1 MKRILAFSAAVLAAV
16 ALLAGCSSKKTEYV
30 VLDEALS
37 DEVYAIGFRKDD
49 QTLRD
54 AVQQALVE
62 LKKEGK
68 AAEISNT
75 WFGEDITTIPDQFTP
90 TESSDDSLAKIKE
103 KGEFILGLDDSF
115 PPMGYD
121 DNGEIVGFDI
131 DLAKAVC
138 EKLGVKLKLQPI
150 NWDQNVSELNG
161 GNIDCIWNGMSVD
174 PERAAAMNLSE
185 PYMENRQVVVT
196 LKANN
201 INSLADL
208 KGKSVILQAG
218 STAVKAL
225 DGRADVKSSLKDGKA
240 SEVENNVLAMYELSK
255 GTGDAVVMDEI
266 VARYYI
272 AHMTELKDAA
282 AQG

>member
-1 MKRILAFSAAVLAAV
+1 MKRMLAFAAAALAAV
-16 ALLAGCSSKKTEYV
+16 SLLAGCSSKKAEYV

-37 DEVYAIGFRKDD
+37 DEVYAIGFRKED
-49 QTLRD
+49 QALRD

-62 LKKEGK
+62 LKQEGK

-75 WFGEDITTIPDQFTP
+75 WFGEDITIIPDEFTP
-90 TESSDDSLAKIKE
+90 TESTDDSLAKVKE

-121 DNGEIVGFDI
+121 KDGEIVGFDI
-131 DLAKAVC
+131 DLARAVC
-138 EKLGVKLKLQPI
+138 EKLGVDLKIQPI
-150 NWDQNVSELNG
+150 NWDQNVSELNA

-174 PERAAAMNLSE
+174 EEREAAMNLSE

-196 LKANN
+196 LKENN

-208 KGKSVILQAG
+208 KDKSVILQAG

-225 DGRADVKSSLKDGKA
+225 DGRADIKATLKDGKA

-272 AHMTELKDAA
+272 AHMTELEDAA
-282 AQG
+282 A

>member
-1 MKRILAFSAAVLAAV
+1 MKRVFVLAAAALLSV
-16 ALLAGCSSKKTEYV
+16 SLLAGCSSKKAEYV

-37 DEVYAIGFRKDD
+37 DEVYAIGFRKND

-62 LKKEGK
+62 LKKDGT

-75 WFGEDITTIPDQFTP
+75 WFGEDITIIPDTFTP
-90 TESSDDSLAKIKE
+90 TESSDDSLAKVKE
-103 KGEFILGLDDSF
+103 KGEFVLGLDDSF

-121 DNGEIVGFDI
+121 KDGEIVGFDI

-138 EKLGVKLKLQPI
+138 EKLGVELKLQPI
-150 NWDQNVSELNG
+150 NWDQNVSELNS

-174 PERAAAMNLSE
+174 DEREEAMNLSE

-196 LKANN
+196 LKENN
-201 INSLADL
+201 INSLEDL
-208 KGKSVILQAG
+208 KDKSVILQAG

-225 DGRADVKSSLKDGKA
+225 DGRADIKATLKDGKA
-240 SEVENNVLAMYELSK
+240 NEVDNNVVAMYELSK

-272 AHMTELKDAA
+272 AHMTELEDAA
-282 AQG
+282 A

>member
-1 MKRILAFSAAVLAAV
+1 MKRVFVLAAAALLCV
-16 ALLAGCSSKKTEYV
+16 SLLAGCSSKKAEYV

-37 DEVYAIGFRKDD
+37 DEVYAIGFRKND

-62 LKKEGK
+62 LKKDGT

-75 WFGEDITTIPDQFTP
+75 FTP
-90 TESSDDSLAKIKE
+90 TESSDDSLAKVKE
-103 KGEFILGLDDSF
+103 KGEFVLGLDDSF

-121 DNGEIVGFDI
+121 KDGEIVGFDI

-138 EKLGVKLKLQPI
+138 EKLGVELKLQPI
-150 NWDQNVSELNG
+150 NWDQNVSELNS

-174 PERAAAMNLSE
+174 DEREEAMNLSE

-196 LKANN
+196 LKENN
-201 INSLADL
+201 INSLEDL
-208 KGKSVILQAG
+208 KDKSVILQAG

-225 DGRADVKSSLKDGKA
+225 DGRADIKATLKDGKA
-240 SEVENNVLAMYELSK
+240 NEVDNNVVAMYELSK

-272 AHMTELKDAA
+272 AHMTELEDAA
-282 AQG
+282 A